1 MKIKQEMTGALQ
13 STKHFVLHIFSPG
26 ELRNNFILLLTYN
39 ENSMATE
46 QGRKREREGE
56 QGKGSGRGEK
66 RKEKPSGCVGRTY
79 LYFISLILSVFMF
92 ECAASLTF
100 IATDF
105 LHIRVLFRFLF
116 ATVQPGYDEQA
127 GRLKGEVYGMSL
139 YTFSS

>member
-1 MKIKQEMTGALQ
+1 MTGALQ

-46 QGRKREREGE
+46 QGRKGERLREGT
-56 QGKGSGRGEK
+56 QVKGRGNRREK
-66 RKEKPSGCVGRTY
+66 RKGKPSGCVGRTY

-116 ATVQPGYDEQA
+116 ATVLSGYDERA
-127 GRLKGEVYGMSL
+127 GRNEEVYEMALNTLNS
-139 YTFSS
+139 

>member
-1 MKIKQEMTGALQ
+1 MKTAWQLSRA
-13 STKHFVLHIFSPG
+13 
-26 ELRNNFILLLTYN
+26 
-39 ENSMATE
+39 
-46 QGRKREREGE
+46 GREKERENKA
-56 QGKGSGRGEK
+56 KGVEEGRGEK
-66 RKEKPSGCVGRTY
+66 RKGKPSGCVGRTY

-127 GRLKGEVYGMSL
+127 GRLKGELYGMSL